1 MFSLLH
7 ICGKDLKLRYSIRSY
22 EIVYGPQKSSFF
34 PLPLFGSSRAW
45 HCKGSFLSL
54 CLERSNEKFM
64 NPWMLVTMPQKFSR
78 LDFLQT
84 EAIVVSISST
94 NLSTVLLR
102 IVGFG
107 RKLNT
112 KDEMRT
118 YLLLLLLVV
127 LVAY

>member
-1 MFSLLH
+1 
-7 ICGKDLKLRYSIRSY
+7 
-22 EIVYGPQKSSFF
+22 
-34 PLPLFGSSRAW
+34 
-45 HCKGSFLSL
+45 
-54 CLERSNEKFM
+54 M